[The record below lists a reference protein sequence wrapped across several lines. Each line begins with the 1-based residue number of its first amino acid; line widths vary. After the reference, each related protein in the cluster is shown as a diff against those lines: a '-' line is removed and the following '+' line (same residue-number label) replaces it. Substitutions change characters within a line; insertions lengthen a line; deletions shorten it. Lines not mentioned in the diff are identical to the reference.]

1 MFPQEEML
9 MNLTPPTPPV
19 VKRSRAK
26 TTTAAAESKKPTLTT
41 KTTRTRKRPVAEP
54 EAPAAIVESTMSY
67 TSDQLRSMIATAAY
81 YRAVARNFAPGN
93 DVEDWLVAE
102 QQVMASLS

>member
-1 MFPQEEML
+1 

-26 TTTAAAESKKPTLTT
+26 ATTVTTDESKKPTLTT
-41 KTTRTRKRPVAEP
+41 KAARSRKKAVAEP
-54 EAPAAIVESTMSY
+54 VAPATVVESTMSY

-93 DVEDWLVAE
+93 DMEDWLVAE

>member
-1 MFPQEEML
+1 

-26 TTTAAAESKKPTLTT
+26 TTTAATESKKPTLTT
-41 KTTRTRKRPVAEP
+41 KTTRSRKKAVTEPV
-54 EAPAAIVESTMSY
+54 APAAVVESTMSY

-93 DVEDWLVAE
+93 DMEDWLVAE